1 MLNLVYDSMFLLR
14 ELCHCVSSVSV
25 SLIGF
30 VLDKCSFVVA
40 FVDGLFIYGCIFFT
54 VRCTFRMS
62 TRRLYVILFVLLFT
76 VTVISYLLLRD
87 VLSGLQVAEEFLFL
101 SARRRAYIITTFH
114 SLFINILLS
123 QPP

>member
-1 MLNLVYDSMFLLR
+1 MLLR
-14 ELCHCVSSVSV
+14 RRIRRWPLH
-25 SLIGF
+25 IW
-30 VLDKCSFVVA
+30 
-40 FVDGLFIYGCIFFT
+40 IYLFT

-62 TRRLYVILFVLLFT
+62 TRRLYVILFVFLFS

-87 VLSGLQVAEEFLFL
+87 VLSGLQVAEKFLFL

-114 SLFINILLS
+114 SLFINLLLS

>member
-1 MLNLVYDSMFLLR
+1 MLNLVSDSMFLLR
-14 ELCHCVSSVSV
+14 ELCSTLCSSVMV

-30 VLDKCSFVVA
+30 VSGKCSLVVA
-40 FVDGLFIYGCIFFT
+40 FVDGLFIYGYVFLRFD
-54 VRCTFRMS
+54 RMS
-62 TRRLYVILFVLLFT
+62 TIRLYVILFVLLFT

-87 VLSGLQVAEEFLFL
+87 VLLGLQVAEEFLFL

-114 SLFINILLS
+114 SLLINILLS